1 MNCIQFSENV
11 SRILKKSKGEVF
23 LRPKKKSP
31 QEINEITKKFRKSEI
46 ALNLSKLKRKT
57 KIKISNDSSEKKKK
71 LINFEQKT
79 IESLGKR
86 VNFSKGSL
94 KVDNFHLSITEKELR
109 YLFGYFGYIA
119 SFYIKSQEYQAKRSN
134 SVFIRYGIP
143 ECAIKAACFFEKK
156 FFYGKLLNIKKIDS
170 LVAIIQNSKES
181 NFNFFKKLQYEQKK
195 TSAPFLNS
203 WTSLF
208 RANIDI
214 FKKFTEKY
222 GEKKNLKEKIN
233 DKIYHKSQFLMSQ
246 GRIIAESRT
255 LFKKEGILAEIF
267 SFSKIRKKSRHCF
280 FIKFKF
286 FNEEFFNHNIFINF
300 GKIISFYFMLEA
312 KFIIIEYKNSDNA
325 KSAFNYFNDKSKF
338 EINALVDW
346 IPLNFIKNNKN
357 LNNYDFLSQQKL
369 LNIQN
374 NSIKIIK
381 KSLILIKYK
390 EEFKSK
396 NKNSN
401 LCNINFKHSNLK
413 EENTY
418 IGNLIIRNIPFKST
432 IINLKKIFSKIG
444 KVLSIRLPKK
454 KNGENKGFAFVVY
467 QTLNDAKKALIF
479 FQNTRIDSRNLKIA
493 LLY

>member
-1 MNCIQFSENV
+1 
-11 SRILKKSKGEVF
+11 
-23 LRPKKKSP
+23 
-31 QEINEITKKFRKSEI
+31 
-46 ALNLSKLKRKT
+46 
-57 KIKISNDSSEKKKK
+57 
-71 LINFEQKT
+71 
-79 IESLGKR
+79 
-86 VNFSKGSL
+86 
-94 KVDNFHLSITEKELR
+94 
-109 YLFGYFGYIA
+109 
-119 SFYIKSQEYQAKRSN
+119 
-134 SVFIRYGIP
+134 
-143 ECAIKAACFFEKK
+143 
-156 FFYGKLLNIKKIDS
+156 
-170 LVAIIQNSKES
+170 
-181 NFNFFKKLQYEQKK
+181 
-195 TSAPFLNS
+195 
-203 WTSLF
+203 
-208 RANIDI
+208 
-214 FKKFTEKY
+214 
-222 GEKKNLKEKIN
+222 
-233 DKIYHKSQFLMSQ
+233 
-246 GRIIAESRT
+246 
-255 LFKKEGILAEIF
+255 
-267 SFSKIRKKSRHCF
+267 
-280 FIKFKF
+280 
-286 FNEEFFNHNIFINF
+286 
-300 GKIISFYFMLEA
+300 MLEA
-312 KFIIIEYKNSDNA
+312 KFIVIEYKNSDNA